1 METEKPVPKRGKESL
16 ILGFSMFAM
25 GGCGLAYEYTFSKT
39 ASDLLG
45 NSARQWAIII
55 GVMLFFMGV
64 GADVQKY
71 VKDRG
76 LIDKLLLSELLLGF
90 LGGFGPIA
98 LLFAYSHFASHFVL
112 VQYFFISAIGL
123 LIGFEIPLITR
134 INENYSED
142 LRINLGRILKMDY
155 IGSLCGALVWIF
167 ILPHFFTMVEA
178 AFVLSFFTTG
188 VAFLGLFYFRRMLV
202 FFPGVLVAGL
212 VSVTALG
219 FAFTRA
225 GDWTSYAE
233 QYLFI
238 DRIVFSETSKYQHIV
253 LTESPQGEIA
263 CYINGRLQFNSTDE
277 HIYHEMLV
285 HPAMELVQRRRKIL
299 VLGGG
304 DGLAIRE
311 ILKYGDVESVLL
323 VDIDPMITDLAS
335 QNSYFTA
342 LNQHSLSDSRTR
354 VMKNRALIGIGKEKI
369 DVLNQNFPRDGRIGS
384 VAEVHILNADAA
396 KYIEQIPGRFDVVIL
411 DFPDPNSPELAK
423 LYSLQFYQLLK
434 SKLAKDGLFV
444 QQSSSPVHTREA
456 FLCIGR
462 TMEQAG
468 FAVLP
473 YRENVPS
480 FGEWG
485 WWIGGHAD
493 RWTRERLQN
502 QFQGI
507 DSLSVETRYL
517 TAELMRAS
525 RYFGR
530 LQLTSNHLDVSTI
543 TSPRVYDYYLR
554 AWESED

>member
-1 METEKPVPKRGKESL
+1 
-16 ILGFSMFAM
+16 MFAM

-76 LIDKLLLSELLLGF
+76 LIDKLLVSEILLGL

-98 LLFAYSHFASHFVL
+98 LLFAYSHLTSHFVL
-112 VQYFFISAIGL
+112 AQYFFISAIGL

-134 INENYSED
+134 INENYSVD

-155 IGSLCGALVWIF
+155 IGSLCGALAWIF
-167 ILPHFFTMVEA
+167 VLPRFFTMVET
-178 AFVLSFFTTG
+178 AFILSFFSTG
-188 VAFLGLFYFRRMLV
+188 VAFLGVFYFRRMLIA
-202 FFPGVLVAGL
+202 FPAVLSACL
-212 VSVTALG
+212 VSAAALI

-225 GDWTSYAE
+225 GEWTSYAE
-233 QYLFI
+233 QYLFV
-238 DRIVFSETSKYQHIV
+238 DRIVFSDTSKYQHIV
-253 LTESPQGEIA
+253 VTESPQGDFS
-263 CYINGRLQFNSTDE
+263 CFINGRLQFNSTDE
-277 HIYHEMLV
+277 YIYHELLV
-285 HPAMELVQRRRKIL
+285 HPAMELAQRRRKVL

-304 DGLAIRE
+304 DGLAVRE
-311 ILKYGDVESVLL
+311 ILKYKEVESVLL
-323 VDIDPMITDLAS
+323 VDIDPMMTNLAS
-335 QNSYFTA
+335 QNPYFTT
-342 LNQHSLSDSRTR
+342 LNRNSLSDARTK
-354 VMKNRALIGIGKEKI
+354 VMENRALVDIGKEEI
-369 DVLNQNFPRDGRIGS
+369 DVLDQHDPDEGEIGT
-384 VAEVHILNADAA
+384 VAEVQILNTDAA
-396 KYIEQIPGRFDVVIL
+396 KYIEQIPGRFDVVVL

-434 SKLAKDGLFV
+434 NKLAKDGLFA

-462 TMEQAG
+462 TMERAG

-473 YRENVPS
+473 YHENVPS

-493 RWTRERLQN
+493 RWNRDNLENR
-502 QFQGI
+502 FVGI
-507 DSLSVETRYL
+507 ESLSVETRYL
-517 TAELMRAS
+517 TPELMHAS
-525 RYFGR
+525 RHFGKE
-530 LQLTSNHLDVSTI
+530 QLASSQTDVSTLV
-543 TSPRVYDYYLR
+543 SSRVYDYYLQ
-554 AWESED
+554 AWESGN